1 LNVIAHFTILVKQI
15 GYVIKMTRKIVK
27 EEWYCSF

>member
-1 LNVIAHFTILVKQI
+1 MLLPTLVKQI